1 VPMPMYKDDYDVSD
15 SDTKTQILEGFSGA
29 STVMLPGFSNASTV
43 VLEDPILESAPTEV
57 LAATRKEQRFRAAYE
72 AYQKDFAERSAV
84 KEAEDKQKEEEK
96 QRMMLSSKE
105 KEEYQKQ
112 QLFLEKKA
120 DADIMTSM
128 GLPLKKSRID
138 KHHKP
143 ATTQEKDVSS
153 YITELLG
160 GSKDLAAVALSGTT
174 PMYHWTRREAK
185 DHTMYWVFLPD
196 FDELQFTSSH
206 FYSMDST
213 DNEILI
219 HHGTI
224 AGTLTNEN
232 GDGDGKVTTV
242 SFRESVLWE
251 NSSGHKLLAMSP
263 SGKEIYVVAQ
273 DSELNKEG
281 FDPDGDDNDLMNV
294 SFTLHRIRLSDSV
307 DIKDRMK
314 PVHHVEMNKQMKWVG
329 TEI

>member
-1 VPMPMYKDDYDVSD
+1 
-15 SDTKTQILEGFSGA
+15 
-29 STVMLPGFSNASTV
+29 
-43 VLEDPILESAPTEV
+43 
-57 LAATRKEQRFRAAYE
+57 
-72 AYQKDFAERSAV
+72 
-84 KEAEDKQKEEEK
+84 
-96 QRMMLSSKE
+96 
-105 KEEYQKQ
+105 
-112 QLFLEKKA
+112 
-120 DADIMTSM
+120 
-128 GLPLKKSRID
+128 
-138 KHHKP
+138 
-143 ATTQEKDVSS
+143 
-153 YITELLG
+153 
-160 GSKDLAAVALSGTT
+160 
-174 PMYHWTRREAK
+174 
-185 DHTMYWVFLPD
+185 
-196 FDELQFTSSH
+196 
-206 FYSMDST
+206 YSMDST

-329 TEI
+329 TATAHSSGKMFAVLYTPKTDNPHKDIKEVVISWYNDD